1 MLSFNKKTRR
11 INVNKNSFKKYPIKR
26 VYTNVNTLKNSLDN
40 NIFKSVNCSEVS
52 SKNITD
58 CKGNVRI
65 SYCKG
70 KAFRRPLAGYR
81 KVGNTD
87 GPGSGA
93 CTIKLQEIYK
103 DPYALSMRT
112 SSCYDKRI
120 RSINNKNGVINRDYN
135 YDYGQYLRN
144 KGKAFNTIN
153 NSVHVSG
160 NDYKTKSYSNICST
174 DTKANGF
181 PVVNKDRNKKF
192 SSNSAVSSGSRL
204 ARLKYDTVL
213 MSQKNNCKNG
223 ELCGVYTPNVRYQT
237 FQGKQTRVD
246 HDVAKKCVEKG
257 GNCKMMRIGGVMR
270 KAR

>member
-1 MLSFNKKTRR
+1 ML
-11 INVNKNSFKKYPIKR
+11 
-26 VYTNVNTLKNSLDN
+26 
-40 NIFKSVNCSEVS
+40 
-52 SKNITD
+52 
-58 CKGNVRI
+58 
-65 SYCKG
+65 
-70 KAFRRPLAGYR
+70 
-81 KVGNTD
+81 
-87 GPGSGA
+87 
-93 CTIKLQEIYK
+93 
-103 DPYALSMRT
+103 
-112 SSCYDKRI
+112 
-120 RSINNKNGVINRDYN
+120 NRDYN

-174 DTKANGF
+174 VAKANGF

-192 SSNSAVSSGSRL
+192 STNSAVSSGSRL
-204 ARLKYDTVL
+204 ARLKYDTIL

-237 FQGKQTRVD
+237 FQGKQNRRD

-257 GNCKMMRIGGVMR
+257 GKCKMMRIGGVMR